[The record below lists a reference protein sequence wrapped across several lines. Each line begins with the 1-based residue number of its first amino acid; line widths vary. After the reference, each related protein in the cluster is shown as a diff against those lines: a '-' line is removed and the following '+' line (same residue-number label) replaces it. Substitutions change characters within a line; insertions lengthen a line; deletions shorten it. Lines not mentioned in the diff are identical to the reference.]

1 MGPAP
6 QGGGAE
12 AEERFPNAGKP
23 LSDRELN
30 WDRREAFEAVGR
42 G

>member
-6 QGGGAE
+6 LGGGAE
-12 AEERFPNAGKP
+12 AEERFLNSGKP
-23 LSDRELN
+23 LSAAEIN